1 MKWLILPLKGSFYFQ
16 TKRTNRRTGV
26 FLESPSIRLRRCFNY
41 CYFNVSAP
49 NSVLGFPSTTA
60 LSVSAVQSHCFV
72 WYTTFANEIRVGVQF
87 GHSVISNSM
96 RPHGLHVA
104 LQASLS
110 VTSSQSLLKLM
121 SIELVMPSNHLILCH
136 PLLLLPSIFPSIKS
150 WWVVCNSWHLLLPR
164 LLFHSK
170 RIHNANSYKGCC
182 YRDRLDFILKYAILK
197 SFVRKSWQFNS

>member
-1 MKWLILPLKGSFYFQ
+1 MEKSRLLYFPQ
-16 TKRTNRRTGV
+16 
-26 FLESPSIRLRRCFNY
+26 LCRCVVRSLSCAQRF
-41 CYFNVSAP
+41 ATP
-49 NSVLGFPSTTA
+49 WTA
-60 LSVSAVQSHCFV
+60 AC
-72 WYTTFANEIRVGVQF
+72 
-87 GHSVISNSM
+87 
-96 RPHGLHVA
+96 
-104 LQASLS
+104 QASRS
-110 VTSSQSLLKLM
+110 FTISRSLLKLM
-121 SIELVMPSNHLILCH
+121 SIESVPSNHLILCH